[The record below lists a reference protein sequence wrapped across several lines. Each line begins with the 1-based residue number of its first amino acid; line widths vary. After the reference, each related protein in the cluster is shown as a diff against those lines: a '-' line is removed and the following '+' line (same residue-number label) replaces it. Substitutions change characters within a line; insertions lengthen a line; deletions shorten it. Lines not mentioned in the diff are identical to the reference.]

1 MFTYRNGIELPIL
14 VICAISNTL
23 LMRKKRKY
31 STKNGTLKYK
41 TGNREVHKVV
51 FYRLASGREPVREW
65 LKHINPV
72 SRKKIG
78 EDLYTLQLGWPVG
91 MPLAR
96 KIEAGLWE
104 QRSKILN
111 GIARIIFTEKTGHLI
126 LLHGFIKKSQK
137 ITASDL
143 ALARQRLIAFKQ
155 GRKP

>member
-1 MFTYRNGIELPIL
+1 
-14 VICAISNTL
+14 
-23 LMRKKRKY
+23 MRKKRKY
-31 STKNGTLKYK
+31 STKNGTLKP
-41 TGNREVHKVV
+41 GPDNREIHKVV

-65 LKHINPV
+65 LKQIDPV

-78 EDLYTLQLGWPVG
+78 EGLYTLQLGWPVG

-104 QRSKILN
+104 QRSKIIN
-111 GIARIIFTEKTGHLI
+111 GIARIMFTEKTGRLI

-137 ITASDL
+137 IPVSDL
-143 ALARQRLIAFKQ
+143 ALARQRLITFKQ